1 MINAINLNESEFLFN
16 SNDFDP
22 SFIWGL
28 SASVLQTEETFNSD
42 TNKSVALG
50 DFSEEKLGLLN
61 NIVSVASCD
70 FNLNYKEEIKL
81 IKELGVAHYR
91 FLLSWSQ
98 IIPDGIGSVNESAID
113 FYNTVLDE
121 CLINEIEPFVVL
133 ADWYLPLTLEQ
144 KGGWSN
150 RDIIDWFD
158 TYVTVCVNAFKEK
171 IKYWIVLDKPCV
183 ISEVGY
189 YMGLQALRKKGV
201 NNFLPALHHA
211 LLCQA
216 IGFKIIKEITSDSQI
231 GTDFSCTHIT
241 PITSS
246 LKDISAAERVDALLN
261 RTFIEPS
268 LGLGYPIETLPF
280 LKNIKK
286 HFLEGDEEL
295 LEVTFDFIG
304 IQNHPRIVVG
314 YNMYVPFI
322 NAKIIPP
329 KKIKTKPIFTNGD
342 GYSKSIY
349 QMIKKYSFYDGV
361 KKILI
366 TENFSDYQTL
376 NNVTVLDEKNRM
388 RCIQSDLE
396 QVLLAKQFGAKI
408 EGYFVQA
415 KFNYF

>member
-28 SASVLQTEETFNSD
+28 SASVLQTEETFNID
-42 TNKSVALG
+42 ANKAVALG
-50 DFSEEKLGLLN
+50 DFSEEKQGLLN
-61 NIVSVASCD
+61 NVVSVASCD

-91 FLLSWSQ
+91 FLLSWSR
-98 IIPDGIGSVNESAID
+98 IIPDGIGPVNESAID

-121 CLINEIEPFVVL
+121 CLINGIQPFVVL
-133 ADWYLPLTLEQ
+133 ADWKLPLALEQ

-150 RDIIDWFD
+150 RDIINWFD
-158 TYVTVCVNAFKEK
+158 NYVSVCVNSFKEK

-189 YMGLQALRKKGV
+189 YMGIQALRKKGV

-216 IGFKIIKEITSDSQI
+216 IGFKIIKQMTSESQI

-241 PITSS
+241 PITTS

-268 LGLGYPIETLPF
+268 LGLGFPIETLPF

-286 HFLEGDEEL
+286 HFLEGDEKL
-295 LEVTFDFIG
+295 LEVSFDFIG
-304 IQNHPRIVVG
+304 IQNSPRIVIG

-329 KKIKTKPIFTNGD
+329 KKIKTKTIFTNGD

-349 QMIKKYSFYDGV
+349 QMIKKYSSYLSV
-361 KKILI
+361 KKILL
-366 TENFSDYQTL
+366 TENFSAYDTL
-376 NNVTVLDEKNRM
+376 NHVAMEDEKNRL
-388 RCIQSDLE
+388 RCIQFDLE
-396 QVLLAKQFGAKI
+396 QVLLTKQFGGKI
-408 EGYFVQA
+408 EGYFVQT
-415 KFNYF
+415 KSNYF